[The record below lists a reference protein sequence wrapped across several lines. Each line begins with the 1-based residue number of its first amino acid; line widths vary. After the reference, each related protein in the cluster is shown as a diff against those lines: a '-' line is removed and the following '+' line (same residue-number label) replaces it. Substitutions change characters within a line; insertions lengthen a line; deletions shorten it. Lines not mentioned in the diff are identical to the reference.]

1 MAVPECSKLMTS
13 TNCVRSLAFSYVI
26 KDILIKSVTPMGD
39 KQVKLPGAKSN
50 EYVTYDSLCV
60 SGGIVNALDAV
71 KLAEEM
77 AKKRRKN

>member
-1 MAVPECSKLMTS
+1 
-13 TNCVRSLAFSYVI
+13 
-26 KDILIKSVTPMGD
+26 MGD